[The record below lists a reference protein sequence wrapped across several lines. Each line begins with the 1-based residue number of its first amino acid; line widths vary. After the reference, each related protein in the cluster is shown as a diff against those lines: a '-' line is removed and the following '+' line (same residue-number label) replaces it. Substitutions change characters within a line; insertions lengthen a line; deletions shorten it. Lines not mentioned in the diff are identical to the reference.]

1 LERRRFEME
10 KEKTIKFSFSN
21 KKLAKNFLKEMK
33 IKEIKRVK
41 IKKILQGRDVKFI
54 IKGNEKDVE
63 IAKNSLINDY
73 NLIQSIR
80 RFLYG

>member
-1 LERRRFEME
+1 ME
-10 KEKTIKFSFSN
+10 KEVKIRFSFQN
-21 KKLAKNFLKEMK
+21 EKLAKNFLKEIK
-33 IKEIKRVK
+33 IKEMRRVK
-41 IKKILQGRDVKFI
+41 IKKVQKGKEVEFI
-54 IKGNEKDVE
+54 IKGKEKDVE

>member
-1 LERRRFEME
+1 ME
-10 KEKTIKFSFSN
+10 KEVKIRFSFQN
-21 KKLAKNFLKEMK
+21 EKLAKNFLKEIK
-33 IKEIKRVK
+33 IKEMRRVK
-41 IKKILQGRDVKFI
+41 IKKVQKGKEVKFI
-54 IKGNEKDVE
+54 IKGKEKDVK

>member
-1 LERRRFEME
+1 ME
-10 KEKTIKFSFSN
+10 KEEKIQFNFSN
-21 KKLAKNFLKEMK
+21 KKLAKNFLKEME
-33 IKEIKRVK
+33 IKEMERVE
-41 IKKILQGRDVKFI
+41 IKKVLEGKKVKFI
-54 IKGNEKDVE
+54 IKGSEKDVE

>member
-1 LERRRFEME
+1 ME
-10 KEKTIKFSFSN
+10 KEEKIQFNFSN
-21 KKLAKNFLKEMK
+21 KKLAKNFLKEME
-33 IKEIKRVK
+33 IKEMKRVK
-41 IKKILQGRDVKFI
+41 IKKVLEGKKVKFI
-54 IKGNEKDVE
+54 IKGSEKDVE

>member
-1 LERRRFEME
+1 ME